1 MKLNDRDASILTHM
15 ISYCQQIEE
24 TITRFGNQYDAF
36 SSDPIYRN
44 AAALCVLQLGE
55 LAGKLSDDL
64 KSAYDNVP
72 WKQIRAMR
80 NIVAHAYGT
89 VDAEVTWEVITE
101 DIPKL
106 KKNCQEILNENNEL
120 H

>member
-1 MKLNDRDASILTHM
+1 MRPSDRDRSILTHM
-15 ISYCQQIEE
+15 LTYCNQIED
-24 TITRFGNQYDAF
+24 TIARFGNTFECFAN
-36 SSDPIYRN
+36 DPIYRN

-55 LAGKLSDDL
+55 LAGKLSEEL
-64 KSAYDNVP
+64 KAAYKSVP

-89 VDAEVTWEVITE
+89 VDAEITWEVITE

-106 KKNCQEILNENNEL
+106 KKSCGDILNDN
-120 H
+120 